1 MTDPIPFNEK
11 ERLAELETFNI
22 RERPLESEFNK
33 LSKLA
38 AYLCN
43 CEVALINFID
53 KETQWSKSAY
63 GIDLYSMKRCD
74 SVCQYTIMDNCF
86 YEVEDLTRDERF
98 KEKFYVEDK
107 PYLKFYGGFPLITSN
122 GYNIGALCVL
132 DSKPGKLTSK
142 QKESL
147 QTIANSIVTR
157 LEIEKQNHLLKKSN
171 DANSQLLRVIGHDLR
186 NPISGIIG
194 IVNLLIEEDLPLTPD
209 FIYMLQLVK
218 NASESMQ
225 SYTNDILESGI
236 ALGNSEILE
245 KEHISINNVFS
256 NLIEM
261 YLPFA
266 ENKSIK
272 LVRNYPEK
280 DLYILSNKTQ
290 LSQLFGNLISNA
302 LKFTPINGQIICSIS
317 EEENKVKISIQDNG
331 IGMDESILKNL
342 FSNPQLSRRSGTEGE
357 NSTGLGLSM
366 IKQLVDILTGTITVK
381 SEPSKGSTFTVY
393 LPI

>member
-1 MTDPIPFNEK
+1 MTDPIPFNEN
-11 ERLAELETFNI
+11 ERLAELETFHL
-22 RERPLESEFNK
+22 RDRPLASEFNN

-74 SVCQYTIMDNCF
+74 TVCQYTIMDNCF
-86 YEVEDLTRDERF
+86 YEVEDLTSDERF
-98 KEKFYVEDK
+98 KQKFYVEDK

-122 GYNIGALCVL
+122 GFNIGALCVL
-132 DSKPGKLTSK
+132 DSKPAKLTNK

-171 DANSQLLRVIGHDLR
+171 DANSQLLRIIGHDLR
-186 NPISGIIG
+186 NPISGITG
-194 IVNLLIEEDLPLTPD
+194 IINLLIEENLPLTPD

-225 SYTNDILESGI
+225 SYTNDILESGV
-236 ALGNSEILE
+236 ALGNSEILANE
-245 KEHISINNVFS
+245 RISINNVIS

-266 ENKSIK
+266 KNKSIK
-272 LVRNYPEK
+272 LIRNYPINE
-280 DLYILSNKTQ
+280 LYIHSNKTQ
-290 LSQLFGNLISNA
+290 LSQLFGNLLSNA
-302 LKFTPINGQIICSIS
+302 IKFTPQNGEIICSIS
-317 EEENKVKISIQDNG
+317 QDLNKVKIMIQDNG

-366 IKQLVDILTGTITVK
+366 IKQLVEILSGTITVR
-381 SEPSKGSTFTVY
+381 SEPSKGSTFTVH
-393 LPI
+393 LSI